1 MKRYIYK
8 MTSSVR
14 LLIAMLP
21 VPLLVLLLVSVS
33 IACTDNKSGKSA
45 DVIGDAGVTNK
56 SRTLVMPT
64 PPAMLT
70 DSISKINYMTAHYWD
85 NFDFNDT
92 TLIHEPDINERA
104 VLSFLYGTQLVS
116 KESAVAAII
125 AALKKAEAETT
136 GRMYAFFCDKMI
148 EYLYE
153 PASIVK
159 NEEIYIPVA
168 QYVISSSKS
177 GFSER
182 ERAKFVLEQVM
193 KNRIGE
199 VASDFEYTLASGEI
213 GTLHKVIAP
222 YTLLF
227 FYSPDCSGCANS
239 IDFVNSSG
247 TAINSAIEGKKLKVL
262 AFYPDNDRQLWID
275 HIGKIPS
282 GWITGY
288 DRERVV
294 RDRNMYDLKG
304 TPAIYLLDENKRI
317 ILKGITIPAV
327 EEYFKRM

>member
-1 MKRYIYK
+1 MKISIRY
-8 MTSSVR
+8 
-14 LLIAMLP
+14 LIA
-21 VPLLVLLLVSVS
+21 LLLVTVTFACSNGTRS
-33 IACTDNKSGKSA
+33 ANNDGGDIEKTKTIAKNRKF
-45 DVIGDAGVTNK
+45 V
-56 SRTLVMPT
+56 LPT
-64 PPAMLT
+64 IPAMLT
-70 DSISKINYMTAHYWD
+70 DSVSRTNYLVAHYWD

-92 TLIHEPDINERA
+92 TLIHEPDITEQGI
-104 VLSFLYGTQLVS
+104 VDFLDAFRFVN
-116 KESAVAAII
+116 KENAVASVI
-125 AALKKAEAETT
+125 AVLKKAEVETT
-136 GRMYAFFCDKMI
+136 GRMYSYFLETIGEF
-148 EYLYE
+148 LYE
-153 PASIVK
+153 PNSVVR
-159 NEEIYIPVA
+159 NEEIYIPVTE
-168 QYVISSSKS
+168 YIINNGKS
-177 GFSER
+177 NLAER
-182 ERAKFVLEQVM
+182 ERAKYLLALMM

-199 VASDFEYTLASGEI
+199 VASDFEYTQASGKV
-213 GTLHKVIAP
+213 GTLHEFKAP

-294 RDRNMYDLKG
+294 RVRNMYDLKG